1 MTIAYIARKKIQK
14 NKNNPCAPADLWY
27 LKNMNNTTTT
37 NPNEIPASTTLV
49 KFTYAKPLKGG
60 GVSVTQ
66 RVIRMGREVILPLL
80 AGGGSWGRSNTQHR
94 FVTSSKAKEHGDIR
108 EYLQGVEEQEDG
120 RLQIKRFD
128 FGYISDLQVLA

>member
-1 MTIAYIARKKIQK
+1 MTT
-14 NKNNPCAPADLWY
+14 NN
-27 LKNMNNTTTT
+27 TT

-94 FVTSSKAKEHGDIR
+94 FVTASKAKQDGEMR

-120 RLQIKRFD
+120 RLKIKRFD
-128 FGYISDLQVLA
+128 FSHVSNLQVLA

>member
-1 MTIAYIARKKIQK
+1 MGHEKKFKK
-14 NKNNPCAPADLWY
+14 NKNNPCASAHLWY

-37 NPNEIPASTTLV
+37 SPNEIPASTTLV

-94 FVTSSKAKEHGDIR
+94 FITSSRAKQDSEIR

-120 RLQIKRFD
+120 RLKIKRFD
-128 FGYISDLQVLA
+128 FSYVSNLQVLA

>member
-1 MTIAYIARKKIQK
+1 
-14 NKNNPCAPADLWY
+14 
-27 LKNMNNTTTT
+27 MNNTTAV

-49 KFTYAKPLKGG
+49 KFTYAKSLKGG

-66 RVIRMGREVILPLL
+66 RIIRMGREVIIPLL

-94 FVTSSKAKEHGDIR
+94 FVTSSKAKEHGNIR

-120 RLQIKRFD
+120 RLKIKRFD
-128 FGYISDLQVLA
+128 LSNISDLQVLA